1 MTPVAAAGLAVVAA
15 VALGSTGGLAQE
27 EGWHYSPLEGEGD
40 RAALGCAFKS
50 TPESFTCI
58 AVRCEDDFSVGVHL
72 HTSRPGGDAG
82 RWRLDVDR
90 ETGYEID
97 AKPDG
102 TPYHA
107 KLAGDVAAVIEAL
120 KNGGVAYLDPKGGG
134 ALPTNGIPLTGS
146 LYAINQ
152 ALYFCAPKLVSGDEV
167 TAVDGQDGASDEAGE
182 GRAEE

>member
-1 MTPVAAAGLAVVAA
+1 MA
-15 VALGSTGGLAQE
+15 TGVSAQE

-40 RAALGCAFKS
+40 RAALGCALNS
-50 TPESFTCI
+50 TPERFTCI

-82 RWRLDVDR
+82 RWRLDIDR
-90 ETGYEID
+90 EGGHELD

-107 KLAGDVAAVIEAL
+107 KLAGDVSEVIEAL
-120 KNGGVAYLDPKGGG
+120 KNGGVAYLDPKAGP

-146 LYAINQ
+146 LHAINQ
-152 ALYFCAPKLVSGDEV
+152 ALYFCAPRVVSGDEV
-167 TAVDGQDGASDEAGE
+167 TAIDGQNDAGDEAGE